1 MDFSSLIPI
10 AVGFTAICIIVIA
23 CVIGRCIEGYI
34 LHKQQLIQIEE
45 KRMVLEE
52 RKVKILEK
60 ESENKEKELRLQKEA
75 LQMKQK
81 KADNIASLQYSKDM
95 LEFLRTVIATVT
107 VLKFKDFCDHHPQFD
122 KVSESNVRSFAGD
135 VAISVNE
142 FINRNNIT
150 FDDALFTESF
160 YNHYLIETCF
170 TYVKD
175 LVDKKIDS
183 IMGG

>member
-10 AVGFTAICIIVIA
+10 AVGFTAVCIIVIA

-45 KRMVLEE
+45 K
-52 RKVKILEK
+52 KVKILEK
-60 ESENKEKELRLQKEA
+60 ESENKEKELLLQKEA
-75 LQMKQK
+75 LELKQR
-81 KADNIASLQYSKDM
+81 KADNVTSLQYSKDM
-95 LEFLRTVIATVT
+95 LEFLRSVIATVT

-122 KVSESNVRSFAGD
+122 KVTEVNVRMFAGE
-135 VAISVNE
+135 VATAVNN
-142 FINRNNIT
+142 FINRKNIT
-150 FDDALFTESF
+150 FDEALFTESF

-175 LVDKKIDS
+175 LVDKKVDS